1 MEMGSDP
8 RGNLIRLDNALNGI
22 PNKIAVE
29 QKTLEDTRAELETA
43 KGELGKPF
51 PQAEELAAKS
61 VRLAELNAALNIDG
75 RSAAEQA
82 ADTRDS
88 APEEAAKAKPSVM
101 ERIQE
106 LKAQIRNPETGV
118 KRRSEQV
125 I

>member
-1 MEMGSDP
+1 MGSDP

-29 QKTLEDTRAELETA
+29 RKTLEDTQAELETA
-43 KGELGKPF
+43 KAALGKPF
-51 PQAEELAAKS
+51 PQAEELAVKS
-61 VRLAELNAALNIDG
+61 ARLAELNAALNIDG
-75 RSAAEQA
+75 HGK
-82 ADTRDS
+82 T
-88 APEEAAKAKPSVM
+88 EEAAETEPEEPTKAKSSVLD
-101 ERIQE
+101 RIQE